1 MEQYID
7 LSPGAQ
13 TLNGGVEIAFEYTA
27 QDGRLIQGRKRD
39 SGNLSMALELFACL
53 DLESLPPAN
62 LKAPYKLTITCAPS

>member
-7 LSPGAQ
+7 LSSGVQ
-13 TLNGGVEIAFEYTA
+13 MLNGGVEITFEYTA

-62 LKAPYKLTITCAPS
+62 LEAPYKLIITCAPS

>member
-27 QDGRLIQGRKRD
+27 QDGRLIQG
-39 SGNLSMALELFACL
+39 GNLSMALELFACL